1 MIELIKKE
9 IHINRQRGTAVSQ
22 LTLDDDFIVPDAL
35 DDTGENW
42 RHGRVRYL

>member
-9 IHINRQRGTAVSQ
+9 IHMNRQRGTAVSQ

-35 DDTGENW
+35 DDA
-42 RHGRVRYL
+42 VRYCCQTGRFR